1 MTVSQNLI
9 DNVNDIKTTLN
20 EISVYNLDVKTAIEL
35 YYELAKKVNEVINE
49 LSRFEGVVSDE
60 VIKQNEKLIYLLGEG
75 LKVQVGLKIDELIK
89 DGTIQDLINNKI
101 FNELNNKIDTFKQ
114 EVNEQLNTIAKDVIL
129 ISSKIAHKNKNIK
142 LIGDSITAGVGG
154 TGYATDGEEISGGHK
169 VNTKG
174 YCWANE
180 VKKYFETYFRCNVKN
195 YGINGLNSRQLASNI
210 ADFIRAEDNI
220 VICCIGTNNRLLEQ
234 GMTYL
239 EEDIKTIYNYCKNN
253 NKEIIFMSNI
263 PASAQDENGE
273 INGTKYSKMH
283 DVDNLIMKVCSELSI
298 EYISLYKLISDYIV
312 NKGISLA
319 NCLTSDGL
327 HPNDYGYSIIYEIVM
342 EKLGFAD
349 RRKIDNANN
358 NYYLETPSTNNADDF
373 LQSGRYIVNVNS
385 TNFPLL
391 SSTTTSSSTE
401 GELQVYNYKNSNSY
415 VLQTYYGLWGGI
427 AQRSKVNGTWGSWYE
442 IEGDTGWE
450 DLTLE
455 SGFTSRGAD
464 FKPQFRKVGKTV
476 YLRGQITGNFTT
488 SSTPVFQLPAGYRPT
503 MEHVFRAFH
512 ENNYLTGNIIK
523 NGYLSAIAN
532 TNFSGYLV
540 LDYITPFLVV

>member
-75 LKVQVGLKIDELIK
+75 LKVQVGLKIDELITN
-89 DGTIQDLINNKI
+89 GTIQDLINNKI
-101 FNELNNKIDTFKQ
+101 FSDLNTKIDTFKQ
-114 EVNEQLNTIAKDVIL
+114 EVNEQFNTIAKDVIL
-129 ISSKIAHKNKNIK
+129 ISSKIAHKNKKIK
-142 LIGDSITAGVGG
+142 LIGDSIMAGVGG

-169 VNTKG
+169 VNTNG

-180 VKKYFETYFRCNVKN
+180 LKKYFETNFSCVVKN
-195 YGINGLNSRQLASNI
+195 FGINGLNSRQLTNNI
-210 ADFIRAEDNI
+210 TDFIRTEDEI

-234 GMTYL
+234 GLTFL
-239 EEDIKTIYNYCKNN
+239 DEDIKTIYNYCKNN

-263 PASAQDENGE
+263 PASVQDENGE
-273 INGTKYSKMH
+273 INGTKYSKMQ
-283 DVDNLIMKVCSELSI
+283 DVDNLIMKVTSGLGI
-298 EYISLYKLISDYIV
+298 EYISLYKLLSDYIV
-312 NKGISLA
+312 NKGITLA

-327 HPNDYGYSIIYEIVM
+327 HPNDYGYSIIYELIM
-342 EKLGFAD
+342 EKLGFAS
-349 RRKIDNANN
+349 RRKIDNANS

-385 TNFPLL
+385 INFPTL
-391 SSTTTSSSTE
+391 SIASTSTSTE
-401 GELQVYNYKNSNSY
+401 GELQVYNYKNSNTY

-442 IEGDTGWE
+442 IEGDSGWK

-455 SGFTSRGAD
+455 NGFTSRGTD
-464 FKPQFRKVGKTV
+464 FTPQYRKVGKTV
-476 YLRGQITGNFTT
+476 YLRGQISGNFTT
-488 SSTPVFQLPAGYRPT
+488 TSTPIFQLPAGCRPT
-503 MEHVFRAFH
+503 MEHIYRAFH
-512 ENNYLTGNIIK
+512 ESNYLTGNIIK
-523 NGYLSAIAN
+523 NGYLSAFAN
-532 TNFSGYLV
+532 TNFTGYLV
-540 LDYITPFLVV
+540 LDYITPFLVG